1 MGNSN
6 YQKMK
11 KRYLILILL
20 VALFSFGASSC
31 VVTRVPAH
39 RNGNVPPGQMKKISG
54 SKSAKQ
60 YAPGQQ
66 KIKKGKKANETSVT
80 FEVR

>member
-1 MGNSN
+1 MGNNN
-6 YQKMK
+6 YQNMK

-31 VVTRVPAH
+31 AVTRVPAH
-39 RNGNVPPGQMKKISG
+39 RNGTVPPPGQMKKVTG

-66 KIKKGKKANETSVT
+66 KNNKGEKTDNIHL
-80 FEVR
+80 